1 MWESLE
7 LESGP
12 GTVVG
17 QIEAVAQA
25 PQQILVQQAQGAG
38 ANASLQDILQLPG
51 YPSPDAGAPLE
62 MQLLP
67 VLRRQQPPCLAA
79 SLCQG
84 VLRSSAST
92 VAWCLS

>member
-25 PQQILVQQAQGAG
+25 PQQILVQQAQGVG

-51 YPSPDAGAPLE
+51 YPSPDAGA
-62 MQLLP
+62 
-67 VLRRQQPPCLAA
+67 VHHCI
-79 SLCQG
+79 SVC
-84 VLRSSAST
+84 T
-92 VAWCLS
+92 